1 MPVFKHSI
9 GPIHRIDSR
18 VIISNKVIFGI
29 IFLCTTCYWI
39 PPSLFAQAL
48 GQKVEKPELVQ
59 ALQVFF
65 MQVELKTGKACHGYI

>member
-29 IFLCTTCYWI
+29 IFLYTTCYWI
-39 PPSLFAQAL
+39 PPSRFTQAL
-48 GQKVEKPELVQ
+48 EQKVDKPELVQ

-65 MQVELKTGKACHGYI
+65 MQVELKPGKACHGYI

>member
-1 MPVFKHSI
+1 MLVFKHSI

-65 MQVELKTGKACHGYI
+65 MQVELKPGKVCHGYI